1 MAGNTPN
8 NNTMLKND
16 TSITSNSVV
25 HNYLAIPLP
34 DSDIA
39 RRNANGV
46 VAILS
51 NYFGYE
57 SYNQF
62 DEGNNLSLWHS
73 DNTFFLAASVIAMG
87 QIDTC
92 QAEIDALNAQ
102 IATLTAEIAELNAQ
116 KSITIYN
123 YNAINRYGSVCFW
136 VNHSGSIEIL
146 RIGDTAAIATG
157 LRLCGDRL
165 EANGNVILTGLSGWH
180 YWQFRKSGG
189 SLTAWINGVM
199 AAGSTIAPAAMTAVL
214 QLGGI
219 STMTTSFDTSVID
232 PPPTRE

>member
-1 MAGNTPN
+1 MSYAD
-8 NNTMLKND
+8 D
-16 TSITSNSVV
+16 TTVSDSSPIFQ
-25 HNYLAIPLP
+25 YLAIPLP
-34 DSDIA
+34 DSTVA
-39 RRNANGV
+39 RENALG
-46 VAILS
+46 AWFTLTDGWRYGADDEAALSQWHEQHEAEWADGLS
-51 NYFGYE
+51 N
-57 SYNQF
+57 
-62 DEGNNLSLWHS
+62 
-73 DNTFFLAASVIAMG
+73 
-87 QIDTC
+87 

-219 STMTTSFDTSVID
+219 STITTSFDTSVID